1 MRSDAWFAR
10 QLAHARECI
19 AQADRHHTSEELRDA
34 RTALLTAP
42 QRAPDLFTAPPHAG
56 VMTGG
61 QAQPA
66 GLAGIGS
73 SRQDR

>member
-1 MRSDAWFAR
+1 MTRSNAWFAR

-61 QAQPA
+61 QPETPR
-66 GLAGIGS
+66 LAASGIS
-73 SRQDR
+73 E